1 MTNDPTTRR
10 LPESE
15 RDTSLGFDAGEGLI
29 EAPVQIGEEDW
40 RDGTTDDG
48 EQDSDDALSM
58 T

>member
-1 MTNDPTTRR
+1 MTNDPTTRS

-15 RDTSLGFDAGEGLI
+15 RDTSLGFDAGKDLI

-48 EQDSDDALSM
+48 EQDSDDALSIE
-58 T
+58 